1 MKGEK
6 AELSVVPGLSCV
18 QDDEHN
24 GVQQETERLRH
35 SVLISLLL
43 IVVPCISTQHTHV
56 VRYHY
61 LLTGTIQRLLTGPRL
76 SVAYH
81 C

>member
-6 AELSVVPGLSCV
+6 AELSVVHGLSCV

-35 SVLISLLL
+35 SVVLIALLL
-43 IVVPCISTQHTHV
+43 IVVPCISTQRTHV

-61 LLTGTIQRLLTGPRL
+61 LLTGTIQRLRTGPRL
-76 SVAYH
+76 SVA
-81 C
+81 